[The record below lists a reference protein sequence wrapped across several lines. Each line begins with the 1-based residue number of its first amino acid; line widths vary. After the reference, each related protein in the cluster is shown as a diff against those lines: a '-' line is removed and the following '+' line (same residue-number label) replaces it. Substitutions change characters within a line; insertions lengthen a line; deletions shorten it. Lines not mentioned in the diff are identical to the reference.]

1 MYRII
6 KVSDGTEIGVT
17 DAIEFIRYGKNGCF
31 VPAAQD
37 EAIGVAYNCIP
48 YNLIG
53 HDEIEGA
60 DTVVVSEIGGAKL
73 MKEKL
78 RNMYE
83 EGLLDTTGLL
93 NAVAKDW
100 ITITDVIEIVG
111 EDNALSVVM
120 SAKLS
125 EISNACNAV
134 IVNGVDIKFG
144 EETVH
149 FNLSIEDQSNIN
161 NLFRVVELG
170 GTEYPY
176 QADGGVCRIY
186 TASEIAAIYI
196 AAQTL
201 ITTQTTYHNE
211 LSSMYRH

>member
-1 MYRII
+1 
-6 KVSDGTEIGVT
+6 
-17 DAIEFIRYGKNGCF
+17 
-31 VPAAQD
+31 
-37 EAIGVAYNCIP
+37 
-48 YNLIG
+48 
-53 HDEIEGA
+53 
-60 DTVVVSEIGGAKL
+60 
-73 MKEKL
+73 MKEKV

-144 EETVH
+144 EENVH

-170 GTEYPY
+170 GTEFPY

-186 TASEIAAIYI
+186 TAAEIAAIYI

-211 LSSMYRH
+211 LKQYVQTLTSAEEVSAIQYGMTLPEPYLTEMNEKLAVAQQQMQAIVDRMQQAAATNQA

>member
-1 MYRII
+1 
-6 KVSDGTEIGVT
+6 
-17 DAIEFIRYGKNGCF
+17 
-31 VPAAQD
+31 
-37 EAIGVAYNCIP
+37 
-48 YNLIG
+48 
-53 HDEIEGA
+53 
-60 DTVVVSEIGGAKL
+60 

-144 EETVH
+144 EENVH

-186 TASEIAAIYI
+186 TAAEIAAIYI

-211 LSSMYRH
+211 LKQYVQTLTSAEEVSAIQYGMTLPEPYLTEMNEKLTVAQQQMQAIVGRMQQAAANVGTGE

>member
-1 MYRII
+1 
-6 KVSDGTEIGVT
+6 
-17 DAIEFIRYGKNGCF
+17 
-31 VPAAQD
+31 
-37 EAIGVAYNCIP
+37 
-48 YNLIG
+48 
-53 HDEIEGA
+53 
-60 DTVVVSEIGGAKL
+60 

-186 TASEIAAIYI
+186 TAAEIAAIYI

-211 LSSMYRH
+211 LKQYVQTLTSAEEVSAIQYGMTLPEPYLTEMNEKLTVAQQQMQTIVDRMQQAAANVGTGE

>member
-1 MYRII
+1 
-6 KVSDGTEIGVT
+6 
-17 DAIEFIRYGKNGCF
+17 
-31 VPAAQD
+31 
-37 EAIGVAYNCIP
+37 
-48 YNLIG
+48 
-53 HDEIEGA
+53 
-60 DTVVVSEIGGAKL
+60 

-83 EGLLDTTGLL
+83 ESLIDTTALL
-93 NAVAKDW
+93 NAVAKNW
-100 ITITDVIEIVG
+100 ITIADVIEIVG

-170 GTEYPY
+170 GTEFPY

-186 TASEIAAIYI
+186 TAAEIAAIYI

-211 LSSMYRH
+211 LKQYVQTVSYTHLTLPTKA

>member
-1 MYRII
+1 
-6 KVSDGTEIGVT
+6 
-17 DAIEFIRYGKNGCF
+17 
-31 VPAAQD
+31 
-37 EAIGVAYNCIP
+37 
-48 YNLIG
+48 
-53 HDEIEGA
+53 
-60 DTVVVSEIGGAKL
+60 

-125 EISNACNAV
+125 EISNACNTV

-144 EETVH
+144 EENVH

-170 GTEYPY
+170 GTEFPY

-186 TASEIAAIYI
+186 TAAEIAAIYI

-211 LSSMYRH
+211 LKQYVQTLTSAEEVSAIQYGMTLPEPYLTEMNEKLAVAQQQMQAIVGRMQQAAATNQV

>member
-1 MYRII
+1 
-6 KVSDGTEIGVT
+6 
-17 DAIEFIRYGKNGCF
+17 
-31 VPAAQD
+31 
-37 EAIGVAYNCIP
+37 
-48 YNLIG
+48 
-53 HDEIEGA
+53 
-60 DTVVVSEIGGAKL
+60 

-144 EETVH
+144 EENVH

-170 GTEYPY
+170 GTEFPY

-186 TASEIAAIYI
+186 TAAEIAAIYI

-211 LSSMYRH
+211 LKQYVQTLTSAEEVSAIQYGMTLPDPYLTEMNEKLAVAQQQMQAIVGRMQQAAATNQA

>member
-1 MYRII
+1 
-6 KVSDGTEIGVT
+6 
-17 DAIEFIRYGKNGCF
+17 
-31 VPAAQD
+31 
-37 EAIGVAYNCIP
+37 
-48 YNLIG
+48 
-53 HDEIEGA
+53 
-60 DTVVVSEIGGAKL
+60 

-83 EGLLDTTGLL
+83 ESLIDTTALL
-93 NAVAKDW
+93 NAVAKNW
-100 ITITDVIEIVG
+100 ITIADVIEIVG

-170 GTEYPY
+170 GTEFPY

-186 TASEIAAIYI
+186 TAAEIAAIYI

-211 LSSMYRH
+211 LKQYVQTLTDVEEVSAVQYGMTLPEPYLTEMNEKLSVAQQQMQAIVGRMQQDAATNQA

>member
-1 MYRII
+1 
-6 KVSDGTEIGVT
+6 
-17 DAIEFIRYGKNGCF
+17 
-31 VPAAQD
+31 
-37 EAIGVAYNCIP
+37 
-48 YNLIG
+48 
-53 HDEIEGA
+53 
-60 DTVVVSEIGGAKL
+60 

-83 EGLLDTTGLL
+83 ESLIDTTALL
-93 NAVAKDW
+93 NAVAKNW
-100 ITITDVIEIVG
+100 ITIADVIEIVG

-170 GTEYPY
+170 GTEFPY

-186 TASEIAAIYI
+186 TAAEIAAIYI

-211 LSSMYRH
+211 LKQYVQTLTDVEEVSAVQYGMTLPEPYLTEMNEELSVAQQQMQAIVGRMQQAAATNQA

>member
-1 MYRII
+1 
-6 KVSDGTEIGVT
+6 
-17 DAIEFIRYGKNGCF
+17 
-31 VPAAQD
+31 
-37 EAIGVAYNCIP
+37 
-48 YNLIG
+48 
-53 HDEIEGA
+53 
-60 DTVVVSEIGGAKL
+60 

-111 EDNALSVVM
+111 DDNALSVVM

-144 EETVH
+144 EENVH

-170 GTEYPY
+170 GTEFPY

-186 TASEIAAIYI
+186 TAAEIAAIYI

-211 LSSMYRH
+211 LKQYVQTLTSAEEVSAIQYGMTLPEPYLTEMNEKLAVAQQQMQAIVGRMQQAAANAGAGE

>member
-1 MYRII
+1 
-6 KVSDGTEIGVT
+6 
-17 DAIEFIRYGKNGCF
+17 
-31 VPAAQD
+31 
-37 EAIGVAYNCIP
+37 
-48 YNLIG
+48 
-53 HDEIEGA
+53 
-60 DTVVVSEIGGAKL
+60 

-83 EGLLDTTGLL
+83 ESLIDTTALL
-93 NAVAKDW
+93 NAVAKNW
-100 ITITDVIEIVG
+100 ITIADVIEIVG

-170 GTEYPY
+170 GTEFPY

-186 TASEIAAIYI
+186 TAAEIAAIYI

-211 LSSMYRH
+211 LKQYVQTLTDVEEVSAVQYGMTLPEPYLTEMNEKLSVAQQQMQAIVGRMQQAAANAGTGE

>member
-1 MYRII
+1 
-6 KVSDGTEIGVT
+6 
-17 DAIEFIRYGKNGCF
+17 
-31 VPAAQD
+31 
-37 EAIGVAYNCIP
+37 
-48 YNLIG
+48 
-53 HDEIEGA
+53 
-60 DTVVVSEIGGAKL
+60 

-144 EETVH
+144 EENVH

-170 GTEYPY
+170 GTEFPY

-186 TASEIAAIYI
+186 TAAEIAAIYI

-211 LSSMYRH
+211 LKQYVQTLTRAEEVAAIQ

>member
-1 MYRII
+1 
-6 KVSDGTEIGVT
+6 
-17 DAIEFIRYGKNGCF
+17 
-31 VPAAQD
+31 
-37 EAIGVAYNCIP
+37 
-48 YNLIG
+48 
-53 HDEIEGA
+53 
-60 DTVVVSEIGGAKL
+60 

-78 RNMYE
+78 KNMYE
-83 EGLLDTTGLL
+83 EHLIDSAGLL
-93 NAVAKDW
+93 NAVAKNW

-111 EDNALSVVM
+111 EDSALSIVM

-125 EISNACNAV
+125 EISTACNAV
-134 IVNGVDIKFG
+134 IINGVDIKLG

-170 GTEYPY
+170 GSEFPY
-176 QADGGVCRIY
+176 QSDGGICRVY
-186 TASEIAAIYI
+186 SASEIVQIYI

-211 LSSMYRH
+211 LKQYVQSLDNAESISAVEYGMTLPEPYFTEMNEKMAVAQQQMQVILTNMAQAASEA

>member
-1 MYRII
+1 
-6 KVSDGTEIGVT
+6 
-17 DAIEFIRYGKNGCF
+17 
-31 VPAAQD
+31 
-37 EAIGVAYNCIP
+37 
-48 YNLIG
+48 
-53 HDEIEGA
+53 
-60 DTVVVSEIGGAKL
+60 

-83 EGLLDTTGLL
+83 EGLIDTTALL
-93 NAVAKDW
+93 NAVAKNW
-100 ITITDVIEIVG
+100 ITIADVIEIVG

-170 GTEYPY
+170 GTEFPY

-186 TASEIAAIYI
+186 TAAEIAAIYI

-201 ITTQTTYHNE
+201 ITTQTAYHNE
-211 LSSMYRH
+211 LKQYVQTLTDVEEVSAVQYGMTLPEPYLTEMNEKLSVAQQQMQAIVGRMQQAAANAGAGE

>member
-1 MYRII
+1 
-6 KVSDGTEIGVT
+6 
-17 DAIEFIRYGKNGCF
+17 
-31 VPAAQD
+31 
-37 EAIGVAYNCIP
+37 
-48 YNLIG
+48 
-53 HDEIEGA
+53 
-60 DTVVVSEIGGAKL
+60 

-83 EGLLDTTGLL
+83 EGLIDTTALL
-93 NAVAKDW
+93 NAVAKNW
-100 ITITDVIEIVG
+100 ITIADVIEIVG

-170 GTEYPY
+170 GTEFPY

-186 TASEIAAIYI
+186 TAAEIAAIYI

-211 LSSMYRH
+211 LKQYVQTLTSAEEVSAIQYGMTLPEPYLTEMNEKLAVAQQQMQAIVGRMQQAAATNQV

>member
-1 MYRII
+1 
-6 KVSDGTEIGVT
+6 
-17 DAIEFIRYGKNGCF
+17 
-31 VPAAQD
+31 
-37 EAIGVAYNCIP
+37 
-48 YNLIG
+48 
-53 HDEIEGA
+53 
-60 DTVVVSEIGGAKL
+60 

-83 EGLLDTTGLL
+83 EGLIDTTALL
-93 NAVAKDW
+93 NAVAKNW
-100 ITITDVIEIVG
+100 ITIADVIEIVG

-170 GTEYPY
+170 GTEFPY

-186 TASEIAAIYI
+186 TAAEIAAIYI

-211 LSSMYRH
+211 LKQYVQTLTSAEEVSAIQYGMTLPEPYLTEMNEKLAVAQQQMQAIVGRMQQAAATNQA

>member
-1 MYRII
+1 
-6 KVSDGTEIGVT
+6 
-17 DAIEFIRYGKNGCF
+17 
-31 VPAAQD
+31 
-37 EAIGVAYNCIP
+37 
-48 YNLIG
+48 
-53 HDEIEGA
+53 
-60 DTVVVSEIGGAKL
+60 

-144 EETVH
+144 EENVH

-170 GTEYPY
+170 GTEFPY

-186 TASEIAAIYI
+186 TAAEIAAIYI

-211 LSSMYRH
+211 LKQYVQTLTSAEEVSDIQYGMTLPEPYLTEMNEKLAVAQQQMQAIVGRMQQAAATNQA

>member
-1 MYRII
+1 
-6 KVSDGTEIGVT
+6 
-17 DAIEFIRYGKNGCF
+17 
-31 VPAAQD
+31 
-37 EAIGVAYNCIP
+37 
-48 YNLIG
+48 
-53 HDEIEGA
+53 
-60 DTVVVSEIGGAKL
+60 

-83 EGLLDTTGLL
+83 EGLLDTTVLL

-211 LSSMYRH
+211 LKQYVQTLTSAEEVSAIQYGMTLPEPYLTEMNEKLTVAQQQMQAIVDRMQQAAATNQA

>member
-1 MYRII
+1 
-6 KVSDGTEIGVT
+6 
-17 DAIEFIRYGKNGCF
+17 
-31 VPAAQD
+31 
-37 EAIGVAYNCIP
+37 
-48 YNLIG
+48 
-53 HDEIEGA
+53 
-60 DTVVVSEIGGAKL
+60 

-144 EETVH
+144 EENVH

-170 GTEYPY
+170 GTEFPY

-186 TASEIAAIYI
+186 TAAEIAAIYI

-211 LSSMYRH
+211 LKQYVQTLTSAEEVSAIQYGMTLPEPYLTEMNEKLAVAQQQMQAIVGRMQQAAPTNQA

>member
-1 MYRII
+1 
-6 KVSDGTEIGVT
+6 
-17 DAIEFIRYGKNGCF
+17 
-31 VPAAQD
+31 
-37 EAIGVAYNCIP
+37 
-48 YNLIG
+48 
-53 HDEIEGA
+53 
-60 DTVVVSEIGGAKL
+60 

-144 EETVH
+144 EENVH

-170 GTEYPY
+170 GTEFPY

-186 TASEIAAIYI
+186 TAAEIAAIYI

-211 LSSMYRH
+211 LKQYVQTLTSAEEVSAIQYGMTLPEPYLTEMDEKLAVAQQQMQAIVGRMQQAAATNQA

>member
-1 MYRII
+1 
-6 KVSDGTEIGVT
+6 
-17 DAIEFIRYGKNGCF
+17 
-31 VPAAQD
+31 
-37 EAIGVAYNCIP
+37 
-48 YNLIG
+48 
-53 HDEIEGA
+53 
-60 DTVVVSEIGGAKL
+60 

-144 EETVH
+144 EENVH

-170 GTEYPY
+170 GTEFPY

-186 TASEIAAIYI
+186 TAAEIAAIYI

-211 LSSMYRH
+211 LKQYVQTLISAEEVSAIQYGMTLPEPYLTEMNEKLAVAQQQMQAIVGRMQQAAATNQA

>member
-1 MYRII
+1 
-6 KVSDGTEIGVT
+6 
-17 DAIEFIRYGKNGCF
+17 
-31 VPAAQD
+31 
-37 EAIGVAYNCIP
+37 
-48 YNLIG
+48 
-53 HDEIEGA
+53 
-60 DTVVVSEIGGAKL
+60 

-144 EETVH
+144 EENVH

-161 NLFRVVELG
+161 NLFCVVELG
-170 GTEYPY
+170 GTEFPY

-186 TASEIAAIYI
+186 TAAEIAAIYI

-211 LSSMYRH
+211 LKQYVQTLTSAEEVSAIQYGMTLPEPYLTEMNEKLAVAQQQMQAIVGRMQQAAATNQA

>member
-1 MYRII
+1 
-6 KVSDGTEIGVT
+6 
-17 DAIEFIRYGKNGCF
+17 
-31 VPAAQD
+31 
-37 EAIGVAYNCIP
+37 
-48 YNLIG
+48 
-53 HDEIEGA
+53 
-60 DTVVVSEIGGAKL
+60 

-111 EDNALSVVM
+111 EDNALPVVM

-144 EETVH
+144 EENVH
-149 FNLSIEDQSNIN
+149 FNLSIEDQNNIN

-170 GTEYPY
+170 GTEFPY

-186 TASEIAAIYI
+186 TAAEIAAIYI

-211 LSSMYRH
+211 LKQYVQTLTSAEEVSAIQYGMTLPEPYLTEMNEKLAVAQQQMQAIVGRMQQAAATNQA